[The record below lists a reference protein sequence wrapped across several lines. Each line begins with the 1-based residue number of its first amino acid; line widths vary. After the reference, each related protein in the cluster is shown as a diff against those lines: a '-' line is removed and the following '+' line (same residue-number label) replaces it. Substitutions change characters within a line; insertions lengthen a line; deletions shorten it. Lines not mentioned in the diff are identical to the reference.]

1 MKSKKKSTA
10 LLAAAIT
17 VLCMGTTAFAAE
29 AFNIGSI
36 NDSNVVIGTNAEKEA
51 DGIAKISFDMGNTW
65 EPQSEYVSPE
75 NTGDYW
81 TYEEYKAYA
90 EVVVNGLEEMYSA
103 GEPGLTEEDIR
114 DCKEHVAQMLA
125 FIEAG
130 GKVSQNAIDADSEI
144 MISGLD
150 SSVIESITEK

>member
-1 MKSKKKSTA
+1 MKFKKKSTA
-10 LLAAAIT
+10 LLAAVIT
-17 VLCMGTTAFAAE
+17 VLCMGTTAFAAG
-29 AFNIGSI
+29 AFNIESI

-65 EPQSEYVSPE
+65 EAQSKYVSLE
-75 NTGDYW
+75 NSGDYW

-90 EVVVNGLEEMYSA
+90 EMVTNGLVEMYAA

-114 DCKEHVAQMLA
+114 DYKEHVVQMLA

-130 GKVSQNAIDADSEI
+130 GKVSKNAIGTDSEI

-150 SSVIESITEK
+150 SSVIGSITE